1 MNIIILLGYFAVAL
15 VLFFGLLRTGG
26 FRFLSGSTK
35 SALSAVERSW
45 LLKYRPLI
53 LASLIGLGWTL
64 LHTCSVAV
72 IIWIAKKLR
81 SWCKKTVFSF
91 SGEAVKNY
99 VAFTIGILNALVT
112 TKTTKYETVYSF
124 EQTMPRDVAN
134 PSWTKCWICS
144 SSTIVS
150 APSSSSPIK
159 LMDLPRKSSC
169 VDASR
174 TVNTLLHC
182 PDRLFSR

>member
-112 TKTTKYETVYSF
+112 TKTTKYENVYSF
-124 EQTMPRDVAN
+124 EQTMPRDVVN
-134 PSWTKCWICS
+134 PSWTKCWIC
-144 SSTIVS
+144 
-150 APSSSSPIK
+150 
-159 LMDLPRKSSC
+159 
-169 VDASR
+169 
-174 TVNTLLHC
+174 
-182 PDRLFSR
+182 